1 MSVDAETLGR
11 LITAGHESLR
21 SDYAATTPQ
30 TDAIVA
36 EAGDTMVASAGGRS
50 EEVRRQRPGALPA
63 DQVHEVR
70 RAMAHA
76 AGRSGVRRS

>member
-1 MSVDAETLGR
+1 MAALMSVDAETLGR

-50 EEVRRQRPGALPA
+50 EDGSAAASWRSAGGPGPRGQEGHGA
-63 DQVHEVR
+63 R
-70 RAMAHA
+70 
-76 AGRSGVRRS
+76 GG